1 MISTETNIGRVAN
14 SSSRASFSLPF
25 VVSGANV
32 REANASEGYFTSV
45 ASSGWSFQQAETPAW
60 STFDFYVGSP
70 VSGTWIVE
78 QPNDL
83 ASLWYLTDLDSQD
96 YRLGKVLTVTVQK
109 SGDQFIAS
117 EPRRGWFG
125 YGDSEGRAI
134 GNFASGLV
142 EELEGLSAREGQLSQ
157 HLRDELAQL
166 RSVVIPRR

>member
-83 ASLWYLTDLDSQD
+83 TSLWYLTDLDSQD
-96 YRLGKVLTVTVQK
+96 YRLCKGLNLTSHKICEQIRP
-109 SGDQFIAS
+109 GRAS
-117 EPRRGWFG
+117 RGWVVFG
-125 YGDSEGRAI
+125 RSKLRGS
-134 GNFASGLV
+134 GNFHSSL
-142 EELEGLSAREGQLSQ
+142 
-157 HLRDELAQL
+157 LA
-166 RSVVIPRR
+166 

>member
-1 MISTETNIGRVAN
+1 MVSTETNIGRIAN
-14 SSSRASFSLPF
+14 YRPRPSFSLPF

-32 REANASEGYFTSV
+32 SEGSFTSV

-78 QPNDL
+78 QLNDL
-83 ASLWYLTDLDSQD
+83 DSIWYLTDLDSQN
-96 YRLGKVLTVTVQK
+96 YRLGEVLTVAVEK

-125 YGDSEGRAI
+125 YGDSEDRAI

-157 HLRDELAQL
+157 HLREELAQL